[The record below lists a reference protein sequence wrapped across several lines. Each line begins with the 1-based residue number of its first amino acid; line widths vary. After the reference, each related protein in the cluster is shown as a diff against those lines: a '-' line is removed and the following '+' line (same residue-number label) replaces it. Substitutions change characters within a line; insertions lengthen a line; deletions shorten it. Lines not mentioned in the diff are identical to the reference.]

1 MRRKQMLTKNR
12 AASFWNGVRMRTLAA
27 SPDPDEPPRMVTV
40 PADWDQDA
48 AAAFAAM
55 APGTGRASL
64 ADASMLWVG
73 PLADHPQ
80 ASHGLATRL
89 LDLLLRRA
97 AAPLPAVWHGL
108 RGSAPG
114 FVLNLAAFAQ
124 PEGGLEIDDF
134 VQACE
139 TLAEAM
145 HLLQPS
151 GQTPC
156 SLLLSNLDA
165 CLAALGLDYDSD
177 PARAVA
183 ACLCALATTAM
194 HPHSV
199 PSRPGAS
206 AGSVPPASP
215 VPGLTRFALARW
227 QEAALRGRRS
237 GRSPTHELLP
247 ETGPIETGL
256 TAPGHALAS
265 WTDALLGVE
274 ACGAA
279 PLFSPLRPDGRLA
292 ASTLARLAARGMS
305 PEAALAASLAGNPVV
320 AIAGRAAME
329 TMHRAITP
337 FLDRAPEAPAE
348 VQAPMRAGAGGG
360 RRELP
365 ARRSGFTQKATVGG
379 HAIYLRTG
387 EYEDGRLGEL
397 SIAPARG
404 SPVQRGLLEAVSQAV
419 SLGLQHGVPLESY
432 VETFAYA
439 RLGPGGAVE
448 GDEAVGSA
456 TSTLDYVFRT
466 LAHAYLGRS
475 LPDQPQN
482 AVPAEEPDD
491 ALLPLDLPRETH
503 RPSGPRRRHGLR
515 LVG

>member
-1 MRRKQMLTKNR
+1 
-12 AASFWNGVRMRTLAA
+12 MRTQAA
-27 SPDPDEPPRMVTV
+27 SPDPDAAPRLVTV
-40 PADWDQDA
+40 PADWDQEA
-48 AAAFAAM
+48 ASAFAAL
-55 APGTGRASL
+55 APGDSRASL
-64 ADASMLWVG
+64 ADASMVWVA

-80 ASHGLATRL
+80 ASHGLAARL
-89 LDLLLRRA
+89 LELLLRRG
-97 AAPLPAVWHGL
+97 AAPLECVWHGAR
-108 RGSAPG
+108 RGAPG

-124 PEGGLEIDDF
+124 PDSGFEIDAF
-134 VQACE
+134 MRALE
-139 TLAEAM
+139 TLAEAL

-151 GQTPC
+151 GRTPC

-165 CLAALGLDYDSD
+165 CLASLGLDYDSD

-183 ACLCALATTAM
+183 ACLCALATSTM
-194 HPHSV
+194 HPASL
-199 PSRPGAS
+199 PSHGDRR
-206 AGSVPPASP
+206 PPAQLPAHCP
-215 VPGLTRFALARW
+215 VPGLARYAGSRW
-227 QEAALRGRRS
+227 QEADQRGRRS
-237 GRSPTHELLP
+237 GCRGPGHPLLP

-256 TAPGHALAS
+256 SAPG

-279 PLFSPLRPDGRLA
+279 PLFSPLRQDGRLA

-305 PEAALAASLAGNPVV
+305 PESALAASLAGQPVV
-320 AIAGRAAME
+320 AQAGADAARAMHQAIA
-329 TMHRAITP
+329 P
-337 FLDRAPEAPAE
+337 FLDRQPAAAAE
-348 VQAPMRAGAGGG
+348 VQAPLRETPGH
-360 RRELP
+360 RRRDLP

-387 EYEDGRLGEL
+387 EYEDGRLGEV

-404 SPVQRGLLEAVSQAV
+404 SAVQRGLLDAVSQAV
-419 SLGLQHGVPLESY
+419 SLGLQHGVPLETY

-439 RLGPGGAVE
+439 RLGQGGAVE
-448 GDEAVGSA
+448 GDDVVASA

-475 LPDQPQN
+475 LPDAPQQGSGS
-482 AVPAEEPDD
+482 VEEPDD

>member
-1 MRRKQMLTKNR
+1 
-12 AASFWNGVRMRTLAA
+12 MRTQAA
-27 SPDPDEPPRMVTV
+27 SPDPDAAPRLVTV

-48 AAAFAAM
+48 AAAFAAL
-55 APGTGRASL
+55 APGAGRASL
-64 ADASMLWVG
+64 AEASLVWVA

-80 ASHGLATRL
+80 ASHGLAARL
-89 LDLLLRRA
+89 LELLLRRG
-97 AAPLPAVWHGL
+97 AAPLECVWHGS
-108 RGSAPG
+108 RQGAPG

-124 PEGGLEIDDF
+124 PDSGFEIDGF
-134 VQACE
+134 MRALE
-139 TLAEAM
+139 TLAEAL

-151 GQTPC
+151 GRTPC
-156 SLLLSNLDA
+156 TLLLSNLDA
-165 CLAALGLDYDSD
+165 CLAALGLDYDSA

-183 ACLCALATTAM
+183 ACLCALATSTM
-194 HPHSV
+194 HPTTLASHS
-199 PSRPGAS
+199 SRAAPAEL
-206 AGSVPPASP
+206 PPHCP
-215 VPGLTRFALARW
+215 VPGLARYAISRW
-227 QEAALRGRRS
+227 QEAEQRSRRS
-237 GRSPTHELLP
+237 ARSTPAHALLP

-256 TAPGHALAS
+256 SAPG

-279 PLFSPLRPDGRLA
+279 PLFSPLRQDGRLA

-305 PEAALAASLAGNPVV
+305 PESALAASLAGLPVV
-320 AIAGRAAME
+320 AQAGAEAARA
-329 TMHRAITP
+329 MHRAIAP
-337 FLDRAPEAPAE
+337 FLDRQPAAPAE
-348 VQAPMRAGAGGG
+348 MQAPIRGTPTDR

-379 HAIYLRTG
+379 QAIYLRTG
-387 EYEDGRLGEL
+387 EYEDGRLGEV
-397 SIAPARG
+397 SIAPARASSG
-404 SPVQRGLLEAVSQAV
+404 RSSPGGAGAVQRGLLDAVGQAV
-419 SLGLQHGVPLESY
+419 SLGLQHGVPLETY

-439 RLGPGGAVE
+439 RVGPGGAVE
-448 GDEAVGSA
+448 GDEAVASA

-475 LPDQPQN
+475 LPDAPQQG
-482 AVPAEEPDD
+482 AGPADDPDD